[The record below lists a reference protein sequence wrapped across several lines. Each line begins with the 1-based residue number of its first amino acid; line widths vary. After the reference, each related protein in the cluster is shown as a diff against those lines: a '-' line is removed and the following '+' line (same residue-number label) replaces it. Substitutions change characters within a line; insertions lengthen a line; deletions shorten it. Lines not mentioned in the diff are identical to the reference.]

1 MNLFD
6 SPLPSGE
13 RGRGE
18 GRAHLKQPISSIAG
32 DGAKSQTLSP
42 LTPSPSPPRGEG
54 NKQTASLSLDL
65 DNKWSYL
72 KTHGDAGWEQ
82 WPSYLNVLVPRVLE
96 YLKQRDLTITWFV
109 VGRDAALPHHR
120 DVLKS
125 ITDAGHEIGNHS
137 FNHEPW
143 LHLYPEAEIEAELAK
158 TEEAI
163 EAATGVRPR
172 GFRGPGYSLSETV
185 LRVLKRRGY
194 EYDCSTF
201 PTYLGPLARAYYF
214 MTAKLPK
221 DEKAKRSKLFGT
233 VSDGLRPL
241 KPYRWDLGGDSLLE
255 IPVTTFPLF
264 KVPIHLSYL
273 LYLGKFSRLAA
284 KLYFR
289 SALLA
294 CRLTGTQPSI
304 LLHPLDFL
312 GKEDDPD
319 LGFFPAMDQPR
330 EKKLA
335 LASDLFAI
343 LTKSFDVVP
352 MGEHARR
359 LGERNARLRS
369 LDFPKEAIARG

>member
-1 MNLFD
+1 MNSVGSAVRTMPED
-6 SPLPSGE
+6 
-13 RGRGE
+13 
-18 GRAHLKQPISSIAG
+18 ADACAISQKTVRTA
-32 DGAKSQTLSP
+32 DPTKP
-42 LTPSPSPPRGEG
+42 
-54 NKQTASLSLDL
+54 TASLSLDL

-72 KTHGDAGWEQ
+72 KTHGDAGWEL
-82 WPSYLNVLVPRVLE
+82 WPSYLNVLVPRVLVF
-96 YLKQRDLTITWFV
+96 LKQRDLTITWFV
-109 VGRDAALPHHR
+109 VGQDAALHPHR

-125 ITDAGHEIGNHS
+125 IADAGHEIGNHS

-143 LHLYPEAEIEAELAK
+143 LHLYPEADIEAELKKA
-158 TEEAI
+158 EVAI

-172 GFRGPGYSLSETV
+172 SFRGPGYSLSETV

-233 VSDGLRPL
+233 VGDGLRPL
-241 KPYRWDLGGDSLLE
+241 KPYRWDLGGDTLLE
-255 IPVTTFPLF
+255 IPVTTFPVF

-273 LYLGKFSRLAA
+273 LYLGTFSRLAA

-289 SALLA
+289 TALLA

-319 LGFFPAMDQPR
+319 LGFFPAMNQPR

-335 LASDLFAI
+335 LAGELFAM

-359 LGERNARLRS
+359 LSERNVRTRA
-369 LDFPKEAIARG
+369 LDFPKN

>member
-1 MNLFD
+1 V
-6 SPLPSGE
+6 
-13 RGRGE
+13 
-18 GRAHLKQPISSIAG
+18 Q
-32 DGAKSQTLSP
+32 
-42 LTPSPSPPRGEG
+42 
-54 NKQTASLSLDL
+54 
-65 DNKWSYL
+65 YL
-72 KTHGDAGWEQ
+72 
-82 WPSYLNVLVPRVLE
+82 LE
-96 YLKQRDLTITWFV
+96 FLKQRDLTITWFV
-109 VGRDAALPHHR
+109 VGQDAALPHHR

-125 ITDAGHEIGNHS
+125 IVDAGHEIGNHS

-143 LHLYPEAEIEAELAK
+143 LHLYPESEIEAELAK

-172 GFRGPGYSLSETV
+172 GFRGPGFSLSETV

-221 DEKAKRSKLFGT
+221 EEKAKRSKLFGT
-233 VSDGLRPL
+233 VGDGLRPL
-241 KPYRWDLGGDSLLE
+241 KPYRWDLGGESLLE
-255 IPVTTFPLF
+255 IPVTTFPIF

-273 LYLGKFSRLAA
+273 LYLGKFSSLAA

-289 SALLA
+289 MALLA

-330 EKKLA
+330 EMKLA
-335 LASDLFAI
+335 LAGDLFAM
-343 LTKSFDVVP
+343 LTKSFDIVP

-359 LGERNARLRS
+359 LCERTVRTRS
-369 LDFPKEAIARG
+369 LDFPKS